1 MIFAD
6 KPLAAGPPALE
17 GKFSTLNLRNLY
29 SNAQFEQEDM
39 GLREHVRT
47 PFDKTLRNK
56 SNMKPPQASS
66 GVVFWFRNDLRLHD
80 NPALQQAIALAEQRR
95 TWLLPVYVHD
105 NALQLTSPWG
115 FLRTSD
121 HRLAWTAMA
130 VQDVAQQLLALGS
143 QLLQL
148 SGDPIEVLRALMTQ
162 LHASTLVCE
171 DIGAPYERAHIQGL
185 EKCGLDVQVVWQST
199 LMAPEQ
205 LPFAPHDVPD
215 TFSSFR
221 REVERLPFTPAKP
234 MPRVQAMPALP
245 EQASL
250 DALAARS
257 VVPSNCAPLSDP
269 RSAFPWSQAE
279 FHGGERAALAHLA
292 QYCHRGLPHSYKA
305 TRNGLYGSDY
315 STKWSPWLATG
326 ALSARQAWAAIQAFE
341 AQQGATESTY
351 WIGFELLWRDHFR
364 WLHLKYGERM
374 YRRRGLSDASIQ
386 QREHNARGFERWRTG
401 QTGHALMDAGMRE
414 LNATGYTSNR
424 LRQNLASYL
433 IHDLRCDW
441 RAGAAWFESQLID
454 FDVYNNQGNWLY
466 LSGRGTDPRGSRRF
480 NPDKQVLDYDADGAY
495 RELWL

>member
-1 MIFAD
+1 MD
-6 KPLAAGPPALE
+6 
-17 GKFSTLNLRNLY
+17 FSDDVHHPSDQTSRN
-29 SNAQFEQEDM
+29 
-39 GLREHVRT
+39 H
-47 PFDKTLRNK
+47 
-56 SNMKPPQASS
+56 SNMKPPQAPS

-80 NPALQQAIALAEQRR
+80 NPALQQAIALAEQGR

-105 NALQLTSPWG
+105 CALQLSSPWG
-115 FLRTSD
+115 FVRTSD

-130 VQDVAQQLLALGS
+130 LQDVAQQMAALGS
-143 QLLQL
+143 QLLQFTGEP
-148 SGDPIEVLRALMTQ
+148 SEVLLALMTQ
-162 LHASTLVCE
+162 LNASTLVCE
-171 DIGAPYERAHIQGL
+171 DIAAPYEQAHILGL
-185 EKCGLDVQVVWQST
+185 KKCGLDVQTVWQST

-221 REVERLPFTPAKP
+221 REVERYSFTPAQP
-234 MPRVQAMPALP
+234 LPVVQRMPHLPEPVSLGALP
-245 EQASL
+245 
-250 DALAARS
+250 ARS
-257 VVPSNCAPLSDP
+257 MGPKSCAPLSDP

-292 QYCHRGLPHSYKA
+292 QYCNRGLPHSYKA

-326 ALSARQAWAAIQAFE
+326 ALSVRQAWSDIQAFE
-341 AQQGATESTY
+341 AQHGANESTY

-364 WLHLKYGERM
+364 WLHLKYGERL
-374 YRRRGLSDASIQ
+374 YRRRGLSDSAPQ
-386 QREHNARGFERWRTG
+386 ERGHNARGFERWRTG
-401 QTGHALMDAGMRE
+401 QTGQALIDAGMRE
-414 LNATGYTSNR
+414 LNATGYSSNR

-441 RAGAAWFESQLID
+441 RAGAAWFEAQLID

-480 NPDKQVLDYDADGAY
+480 NPEKQVLDYDADGTY
-495 RELWL
+495 RRLWL